1 MNKEKTV
8 WTFFMLLKLFRT
20 IMRHINTP
28 LCLIIDALDECEEP
42 DRMILIPLQRLL
54 QHSAIMPKLVLTSRP
69 HIQVCSH
76 MTSVAVIPLEA
87 ANLKCDI
94 TTVVATEVGKLNH
107 LAGLANEIQET
118 LVNGANVMFLW
129 VSLILHDLRNSTSTT
144 PRSIRQKLKSLPA
157 NIEEIYKNI
166 LRRINPDDRELA
178 GTILRW
184 VLWAMRPLTIGEL
197 AIAIAIR
204 PGAESMA
211 SLEDDIQLHLE
222 TPLRSLFGPMFKVEA
237 DNTVHLV
244 HHSAN
249 DFLLSDSAKKFFH
262 SEFRSD
268 SGEEVGS
275 ASRHLSSDEVN
286 VELAADCLRYMSFS
300 EFEDGPVPFDGTIIC
315 SRSELLFRSNV
326 RRPEIA
332 LYDYAT
338 QQWAGHV
345 RRSSKKARQK
355 HHLARDF
362 LNLAKYE
369 RRLNQAHSMRSLGD
383 DTALHMTAK
392 GGNKAIV
399 QLLLDQGASVDAQ
412 DKYGWTALQFTVLNG
427 KQGISQLFLDRGANI
442 EAQTNNGWTALLIA
456 VYYRK
461 EATTIHLLLDRG
473 ANLEAQTNDGQTALR
488 LAVQDGKEAT
498 IHLLLDRGANIEA
511 QANDGR
517 TVLYLAVGNGKQ
529 DIVELLLDRGANI
542 EGKDKDGGTA
552 LKVAVLTGSLEIF
565 RLLLDRGAN
574 IEVQDNDELTARLKV
589 AASAGDVAISQLI
602 LDQPAHIRTQGT
614 HALTALLP
622 AAINE
627 NETIP
632 QLPLD

>member
-1 MNKEKTV
+1 
-8 WTFFMLLKLFRT
+8 
-20 IMRHINTP
+20 
-28 LCLIIDALDECEEP
+28 
-42 DRMILIPLQRLL
+42 MILIPLQRLL

-300 EFEDGPVPFDGTIIC
+300 EFEDGPVPFYGTIIC

-383 DTALHMTAK
+383 DVYPRYLPPIHIALSFGFLEFFEVVLASVPDSKNSDEDGPPGLHIAAAEPAPAAAIGMRVDWSIKLNATDNKRQTALHFAVSIHLQHERETVELEGQPGRFSTGVSILRQQMKTA
-392 GGNKAIV
+392 G
-399 QLLLDQGASVDAQ
+399 QRRTL
-412 DKYGWTALQFTVLNG
+412 
-427 KQGISQLFLDRGANI
+427 RC
-442 EAQTNNGWTALLIA
+442 
-456 VYYRK
+456 RK
-461 EATTIHLLLDRG
+461 ET
-473 ANLEAQTNDGQTALR
+473 
-488 LAVQDGKEAT
+488 
-498 IHLLLDRGANIEA
+498 
-511 QANDGR
+511 R
-517 TVLYLAVGNGKQ
+517 TRSGCFS
-529 DIVELLLDRGANI
+529 
-542 EGKDKDGGTA
+542 T
-552 LKVAVLTGSLEIF
+552 
-565 RLLLDRGAN
+565 
-574 IEVQDNDELTARLKV
+574 EVSTSRPKTMPAR
-589 AASAGDVAISQLI
+589 
-602 LDQPAHIRTQGT
+602 RRCT
-614 HALTALLP
+614 
-622 AAINE
+622 
-627 NETIP
+627 
-632 QLPLD
+632 